1 MHPEGRQVIN
11 RRAFLLVLAVAA
23 IRAAVAASML
33 AAQQSSTGLLQT
45 RMSKPMMLNAAL
57 RRLRRVPATLLRD
70 LTQEF
75 RVSRRTLENA
85 ISMTTGKTFREVRD
99 EVLVKQVKNLL
110 ESRPTRGIKEL
121 CFELGYKS
129 PRSFARAVKRAC
141 GIFAGATAFTH
152 DLPTSSR

>member
-1 MHPEGRQVIN
+1 MSCKYD
-11 RRAFLLVLAVAA
+11 LL
-23 IRAAVAASML
+23 
-33 AAQQSSTGLLQT
+33 
-45 RMSKPMMLNAAL
+45 LNAAL

-129 PRSFARAVKRAC
+129 PRSF
-141 GIFAGATAFTH
+141 
-152 DLPTSSR
+152 SRR